1 MYPAIQSRRWPCS
14 DESLKS
20 LACSLHNE
28 AHPFSSTM
36 SPVTISS
43 YTDLSSLLL
52 FTYNHTSSLTS
63 LLATT
68 PPPPHF
74 YISPRAMSTT
84 PRLRSLNI
92 DNINPN
98 VRKAE
103 YAVRGE
109 LAVKSEEYRS
119 RINKGETK
127 DLPFDSV
134 ISANIGNPQQLDQK
148 PITFIRQVLS
158 LVENPLLLEHEDVL
172 IEKLGYKAD
181 VVERARWLLKEVGSV
196 GAYSASAGA
205 HGIRESVAKFI
216 ERMSP

>member
-1 MYPAIQSRRWPCS
+1 
-14 DESLKS
+14 
-20 LACSLHNE
+20 
-28 AHPFSSTM
+28 
-36 SPVTISS
+36 
-43 YTDLSSLLL
+43 
-52 FTYNHTSSLTS
+52 
-63 LLATT
+63 
-68 PPPPHF
+68 
-74 YISPRAMSTT
+74 MSTT

-92 DNINPN
+92 DNINPH

-109 LAVKSEEYRS
+109 LAVKSEQYRS
-119 RINKGETK
+119 KIQKGETK

-148 PITFIRQVLS
+148 PITFFRQVLS

-172 IEKLGYKAD
+172 LSKLGYQKD
-181 VVERARWLLKEVGSV
+181 VVERARWLLKQVGSV

-216 ERMSP
+216 ESTFPYFPHLPLLLTNLQCATTTQPTQTASTSPPAPPPASTRSCT